1 MCPLNLGTDI
11 LHDQAA
17 TTTNRLEEDALVSR
31 LEDKSSEF
39 TLFEFSEI
47 FHATHN
53 FSKENLLGQGGF
65 GPVYKVICCLENIQ
79 IYVHSKKVLNHD

>member
-1 MCPLNLGTDI
+1 MCPLNIGTDI

-17 TTTNRLEEDALVSR
+17 MNRLEEDAFVSR

-39 TLFEFSEI
+39 TLFDFSEI
-47 FHATHN
+47 LHATHN

-65 GPVYKVICCLENIQ
+65 GPVYKVNTLSRGKI
-79 IYVHSKKVLNHD
+79 HSIFFLKMY